1 MKFRRRRVGR
11 FPAQGKFQETAGFL
25 ALGPWKAPGFQF
37 GRSFGRDNDFDH
49 FHGLTFASNL
59 NEKFDAAI
67 N

>member
-1 MKFRRRRVGR
+1 MKLRRRRVGH
-11 FPAQGKFQETAGFL
+11 FLSQGEFQEAAGLL
-25 ALGPWKAPGFQF
+25 AFTSLKSPSFQF

-67 N
+67 S